1 MSVNNTADFQKTI
14 VPFSS
19 NCIRLSI
26 GQWII
31 VAIICLAASYL
42 TPALWERLEE
52 YSPGPDYRIPYE
64 LSNDYWL
71 YERYCQLACSR
82 NETLVIGD
90 SVIWGH
96 YVSRDNT
103 LSFYLNEMAGAIQF
117 ANMALDGIHPAAM
130 EGLLRYYGKNISNKN
145 VILHFN
151 PLWMSTSKQDLQTEK
166 EYHFNHPKLVA
177 QFTPRIPCY
186 KAPFSTRLSAVI
198 RRYFVLPNWIS
209 HVNITYYKSSDIP
222 AWTIENPYK
231 NPFKALTFQIP
242 SADKYDNPESS
253 AVRRPQADNQ
263 LQKDTGTPLGV
274 PRTDGYQWVATET
287 SLQWDA
293 FGRSIQLLRERGNSV
308 FVLVGPFNEHTLEG
322 TSLEAYQR
330 LKNEIEQWLLQ
341 NNIAYYM
348 PPVLP
353 AKMYQDASHPLD
365 KGYAMI
371 AKQLFENQSFNS
383 TILHT
388 TESNLPNQ

>member
-1 MSVNNTADFQKTI
+1 MPVNNTTDFQKTAI
-14 VPFSS
+14 PFSS

-31 VAIICLAASYL
+31 VTVICLAASYL
-42 TPALWERLEE
+42 TPVLWERLEDF
-52 YSPGPDYRIPYE
+52 SPGPDYRIPYE

-71 YERYCQLACSR
+71 YERYCQWACSR
-82 NETLVIGD
+82 NETLIIGD

-103 LSFYLNEMAGAIQF
+103 LSHYLNKMTGVKQF
-117 ANMALDGIHPAAM
+117 ANLGLDGIHPAAM

-145 VILHFN
+145 VILHLN
-151 PLWMSTSKQDLQTEK
+151 PLWMSTPKLDLKTEK

-186 KAPFSTRLSAVI
+186 RASFPTRLSVVI
-198 RRYFVLPNWIS
+198 RRFFTLPNWIS
-209 HVNITYYKSSDIP
+209 HINITYYKSNNIP

-231 NPFKALTFQIP
+231 NPFEVVTFKLP
-242 SADKYDNPESS
+242 DMDNYEHSEGP

-263 LQKDTGTPLGV
+263 HKKDTDTPLGV
-274 PRTDGYQWVATET
+274 FGTDGYQWVAAEK
-287 SLQWDA
+287 SLQWSS
-293 FGRSIQLLRERGNSV
+293 FRRTIQLLKERGNCV
-308 FVLVGPFNEHTLEG
+308 FVLVGPFNEHTLG
-322 TSLEAYQR
+322 GKSLEACQK
-330 LKNEIEQWLLQ
+330 LKNEIEQWLQQ
-341 NNIAYYM
+341 NRIAYYM

-353 AKMYQDASHPLD
+353 AKIYQDASHPLSE
-365 KGYAMI
+365 GYAMI

-383 TILHT
+383 TILHA
-388 TESNLPNQ
+388 TESNLPN